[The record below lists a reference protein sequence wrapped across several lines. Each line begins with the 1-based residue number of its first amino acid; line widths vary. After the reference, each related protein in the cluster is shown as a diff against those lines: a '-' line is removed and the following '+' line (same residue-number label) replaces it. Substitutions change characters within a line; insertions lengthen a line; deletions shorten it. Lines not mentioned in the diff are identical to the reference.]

1 MKKQISLGL
10 AFSLIALTASVTFI
24 LTLSFSRTVFHKELS
39 ELEQM
44 ADKYD
49 RLKEL
54 DQTVQREFYT
64 DVPEDDVIDGMLAGY
79 ISGLGDQYS
88 VYRSEKE
95 LTAYHDTTAGV
106 YVGIGITVQ
115 KQDDNSILITSV
127 TEGGSAEKAGIKAGD
142 FLLEVEGINATEHY
156 EEAVKAVA
164 GEVDTYVSLRIKR
177 GDSGIEQSLSVKRAH
192 LDEITVHSKMLDN
205 QIGYIRISKFR
216 TVTAEQFESA
226 RKELLNE
233 GAKGFIFDVRSN
245 GGGVLSAL
253 EKMVDPILPEGE
265 LAFAYN
271 KKGEATTI
279 LKSDKNEMIMPYLV
293 LVNESSAS
301 ASELFACVLRDY
313 AGAKLIGTKTF
324 GKGIMQTTF
333 DLSSGGVTL
342 TTATYATGKTPCYH
356 GVGLEPDILSE
367 LAEDATEDTQ
377 LADAEAEMNA
387 MIAADAAA

>member
-177 GDSGIEQSLSVKRAH
+177 GDTGIEQSLSVKRAH

-216 TVTAEQFESA
+216 TVTAEQFETA

-293 LVNESSAS
+293 LVNEGSAS

>member
-177 GDSGIEQSLSVKRAH
+177 GDTGIEQSLSVKRAH

-216 TVTAEQFESA
+216 TVTAEQFETA

-271 KKGEATTI
+271 KKEKP
-279 LKSDKNEMIMPYLV
+279 LQS
-293 LVNESSAS
+293 
-301 ASELFACVLRDY
+301 
-313 AGAKLIGTKTF
+313 
-324 GKGIMQTTF
+324 
-333 DLSSGGVTL
+333 
-342 TTATYATGKTPCYH
+342 
-356 GVGLEPDILSE
+356 
-367 LAEDATEDTQ
+367 
-377 LADAEAEMNA
+377 
-387 MIAADAAA
+387 